1 MADTVFDIHAQLSES
16 LVIAIRLEDGIV
28 AEALSS
34 PTLFYDFT
42 IDDAFEKDFLS
53 INY

>member
-1 MADTVFDIHAQLSES
+1 MADIVLDIHTQLSES
-16 LVIAIRLEDGIV
+16 LVITIRQEDGII

-34 PTLFYDFT
+34 PTLLSDFT

-53 INY
+53 VYY